1 MVTSDL
7 YSPIS
12 VVFTAG
18 NVTPITQYPRSKED
32 AFSFF
37 LAIIFWGRASFFFSL
52 SLSSGKVSEW
62 KKNHWISISRVQK
75 VLPKGLLLLILLPPP
90 ALLDQDSEKKDSGLA
105 SSKSIYGHFSSE

>member
-1 MVTSDL
+1 MLSL
-7 YSPIS
+7 
-12 VVFTAG
+12 
-18 NVTPITQYPRSKED
+18 
-32 AFSFF
+32 FSWPLFF
-37 LAIIFWGRASFFFSL
+37 GGGPPFFSL